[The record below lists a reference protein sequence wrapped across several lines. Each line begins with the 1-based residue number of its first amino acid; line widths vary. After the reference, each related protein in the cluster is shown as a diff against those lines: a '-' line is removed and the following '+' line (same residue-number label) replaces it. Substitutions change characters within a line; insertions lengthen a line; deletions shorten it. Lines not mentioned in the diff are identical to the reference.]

1 MPDSEK
7 GKIISPE
14 QLNDYI
20 HVTSPGVWLILSSV
34 LIFLTGFVFWIL
46 TGRLEVSFSSYIYN
60 NGEVSLA
67 FVSPNNALRLKKGT
81 AVRIIDSGIRG
92 TVEEIA
98 AVTTPYREIIEHIGE
113 ANALMMGIHE
123 GDKLIQ
129 VAMNIKNA
137 PENISRALYVVD
149 MVRPVSFL
157 LK

>member
-1 MPDSEK
+1 MPDSERE
-7 GKIISPE
+7 KITSPE

-92 TVEEIA
+92 TVEEITS
-98 AVTTPYREIIEHIGE
+98 VTTPYREIIEHIGE